1 MPVTGLELGVLSPN
15 PSKQERLRVEQPGG
29 EKPSG
34 ALPSRACF
42 VCLYILDFLF
52 LICFCF
58 YWAVGYKLGNISANY
73 VRAWF

>member
-1 MPVTGLELGVLSPN
+1 M
-15 PSKQERLRVEQPGG
+15 EQPGG